1 MLMLIVDIISLEMSP
16 LLQQLISSSSAQGP
30 ASEVAETNN
39 NFAAA
44 ASGEGGVGS
53 AGQRSGQRSGAHRG
67 DIPTISGALDISSC
81 YLSPR
86 LVCRMSNS

>member
-1 MLMLIVDIISLEMSP
+1 MSP

-53 AGQRSGQRSGAHRG
+53 AGQRSGAHRG

>member
-1 MLMLIVDIISLEMSP
+1 MLNVDVISLEMSP

-44 ASGEGGVGS
+44 ASGEGGVSVECRAEVRAEVRGAQGRHS
-53 AGQRSGQRSGAHRG
+53 NHFRSFRYFILLSQSKAG
-67 DIPTISGALDISSC
+67 
-81 YLSPR
+81 
-86 LVCRMSNS
+86 MSHE

>member
-1 MLMLIVDIISLEMSP
+1 MSP

-81 YLSPR
+81 YLSPG